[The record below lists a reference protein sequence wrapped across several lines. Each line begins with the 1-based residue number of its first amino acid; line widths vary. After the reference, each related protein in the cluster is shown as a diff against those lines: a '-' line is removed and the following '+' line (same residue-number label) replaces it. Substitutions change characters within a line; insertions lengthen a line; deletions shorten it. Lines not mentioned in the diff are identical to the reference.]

1 MSILADGA
9 VHVPQTVTNG
19 EIHLQHAAKKIH
31 VGLPYLAELQTLP
44 VVGDI
49 DNGKGR
55 GLTKNVNKVWL
66 DVIQTSGIWAGPEE
80 GRLVEHKQR
89 TTEPLGTPP
98 RLKTGQI
105 EITVYP
111 DWNDYGQILIQQ
123 RDPLPLSLVSLT
135 TEVAF

>member
-1 MSILADGA
+1 M
-9 VHVPQTVTNG
+9 
-19 EIHLQHAAKKIH
+19 
-31 VGLPYLAELQTLP
+31 
-44 VVGDI
+44 VGDI

-66 DVIQTSGIWAGPEE
+66 DVIQTSGVWAGPEE

-123 RDPLPLSLVSLT
+123 RDPLPLSIVSLT

>member
-1 MSILADGA
+1 MDSGLSYNGMPVKTLKQLGHLEGKTVSILADGA

-66 DVIQTSGIWAGPEE
+66 DDLRHLGGAG
-80 GRLVEHKQR
+80 GRA
-89 TTEPLGTPP
+89 PG
-98 RLKTGQI
+98 
-105 EITVYP
+105 
-111 DWNDYGQILIQQ
+111 
-123 RDPLPLSLVSLT
+123 
-135 TEVAF
+135 